1 LAGKFKLIFGSLLRT
16 IHSLW
21 LELTG
26 AMFIAFAV
34 MFGVYTVQAYRR
46 YWADDGSSLL
56 MLGSAAVLS
65 LLTLAFGIH
74 SFWKARKLR

>member
-1 LAGKFKLIFGSLLRT
+1 
-16 IHSLW
+16 
-21 LELTG
+21 
-26 AMFIAFAV
+26 MFIAFAV